1 MYAVIRLRSG
11 IGVKGK
17 IKRTLELLNLTRQN
31 HCVIV
36 GENELPMLRKVKDY
50 VTWGEIDRETL
61 KKIILK
67 RGRLP
72 GNKRLDENKIQQIYG
87 KEVDQVVEEIMNTG
101 HVEGMKKVFRLSP
114 PKKGYKSIKRHYPK
128 GDLGYR
134 GDAINELLK
143 RMI

>member
-1 MYAVIRLRSG
+1 MYAVIRLRSD
-11 IGVKGK
+11 IGVKHK

-36 GENELPMLRKVKDY
+36 GEKELPMVKKAKDY
-50 VTWGEIDRETL
+50 VTWGEVDKEVL
-61 KKIILK
+61 KKMILK

-72 GNKRLDENKIQQIYG
+72 GNKKLDEERIKQMFG
-87 KEVDQVVEEIMNTG
+87 KDIEQLADEIIKTG
-101 HVEGMKKVFRLSP
+101 KVEGMKKVFRLSP
-114 PKKGYKSIKRHYPK
+114 PRKGYKSIKRHYPK

-134 GDAINELLK
+134 GNAINELLK